1 MTQEQDVYDEDELF
15 EDVMSD
21 DGDEQLPNV
30 QFTLPRGMTVY
41 ITTDNASNITKA
53 VNDSEFELMRCF
65 AHTINLAVQNG
76 LKVPGIVKHI
86 ARVRKVVKHFRKS
99 YKAKYSLEVR
109 FVIPIFL

>member
-1 MTQEQDVYDEDELF
+1 MRREQDVYDEDELF

-53 VNDSEFELMRCF
+53 VNDSEFGLMRCF
-65 AHTINLAVQNG
+65 AYTINLAVQNV
-76 LKVPGIVKHI
+76 LQVPGIVRHI
-86 ARVRKVVKHFRKS
+86 ACVRKVIKHFRKS
-99 YKAKYSLEVR
+99 HKASTLWS
-109 FVIPIFL
+109 